1 MIEGKLSR
9 DLEFP
14 RSTLVNNSTTKES
27 FALIILNYIYR
38 VLELKDVS
46 KVKCLRAHVPSISA
60 PDEEQNNPM
69 ALAMDR
75 VVCLVSSS
83 RPSRMALLLAS
94 LPISWYPLNHPNVKD
109 VLS

>member
-46 KVKCLRAHVPSISA
+46 KVKCLRAHAPSISA
-60 PDEEQNNPM
+60 PDEDQNGSYGFSNGSGCSCYEQQPPKPYGTSTGFTPNI
-69 ALAMDR
+69 A
-75 VVCLVSSS
+75 VS
-83 RPSRMALLLAS
+83 AE
-94 LPISWYPLNHPNVKD
+94 
-109 VLS
+109 LSQR